1 MKTDSIHKHTANL
14 LGVVEDFPFGPEA
27 LVFKVRGKM
36 FALLAKDEK
45 PPRITLK
52 CEPDYAIQLCDQYSS
67 VSPGYYMNKKHWIT
81 INIDGEMSNSTI
93 IKLVDDSYQLV
104 INKLSKKEKELLHA

>member
-1 MKTDSIHKHTANL
+1 MKTNNILKHAASL
-14 LGVVEDFPFGPEA
+14 PGAVEEYPFGPEA

-36 FALLAKDEK
+36 FALLTEDEK

-52 CEPDYAIQLCDQYSS
+52 CKPDNAVQLCDQYSS

-81 INIDGEMSNSTI
+81 INLDGEISESSVI
-93 IKLVDDSYQLV
+93 QFLDDSYNLV
-104 INKLSKKEKELLHA
+104 VNKLSKKEKELLYA